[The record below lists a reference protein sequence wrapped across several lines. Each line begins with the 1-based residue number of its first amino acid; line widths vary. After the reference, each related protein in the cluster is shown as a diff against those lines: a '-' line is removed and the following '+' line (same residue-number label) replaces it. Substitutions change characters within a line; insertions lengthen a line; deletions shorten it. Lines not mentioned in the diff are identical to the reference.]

1 MGKEQKKYKEKEKKL
16 EIPSV
21 TNASDFPFTNIWLPK
36 TFKSEELRENKR
48 RPTINAKHYWSQADR
63 AEQEV
68 IYIKRDEK
76 WFLRLFR
83 ALNQDSVNR
92 DGDDR
97 RPVSADSNEFTVT
110 KQATVVSYNSRNA
123 L

>member
-1 MGKEQKKYKEKEKKL
+1 M

-36 TFKSEELRENKR
+36 TFKSEELQENKS

-92 DGDDR
+92 DGDNR